1 MLLHAR
7 RTHHLAAIAAAALA
21 ACGLIAAVPASA
33 GAAGGPAPVAHWA
46 FDEGSGTTAAD
57 SADGHDA
64 TLLGGAGWTA
74 GIRGP
79 FALQTNGSSAYADA
93 GAPPVDVTHSFTVS
107 AWVRLDRTTGY
118 QTVVSVDG
126 DQVSNFYLQFRG
138 DTRRFAFVRLPTDA
152 SQGAPSF
159 PAATFDPVVGQW
171 YLLTGVYDAAA
182 DTLSLYVDGRLQDT
196 TPAPEPWAPSG
207 HLVIGRGKFAG
218 NPVDFVQGAIDD
230 ARVYDQVLS
239 AADVE
244 QLAISGH
251 WRLDEGSGTTAADDS
266 LDGNTGTLSAG
277 ATWTDGVV
285 GSHAVAFD
293 GATAEIDTPATVL
306 DTSQGF
312 SVAAWVRVDSPSG
325 FRTAVSV
332 DGDQVSGFYL
342 QRRGDGRFAFTRL
355 ASDSSGAAA
364 SFAASSATAQVGQWY
379 HLVGVYDGVARTLTL
394 YVNGTTA
401 QTVSFTSPWKATGH
415 LVIGRGRFG
424 GAPAD
429 FFAGAIDD
437 VRTYPFPLDAKAAAA
452 LATSGLW
459 HFDEGAGTVA
469 HDASPDGAD
478 GTLRGATW
486 TSGASGSAV
495 ALPGDGDVTMGDVPG
510 LNVGTG
516 SASLSAWFRTTGSG
530 PIAGK
535 GSGYQLAVDG
545 GRVGARIGSGADR
558 IDVTTTTDGWADG
571 AWHNATMVL
580 DRSAQR
586 LVLYVDGEPAPLAPA
601 DGSCGTPAGNALDV
615 SSCTAAAGDSDQPF
629 TVGSTGGEAPR
640 LTGAV
645 DEVELVRFALTAAQ
659 AADLAGFNRLAIDA
673 SDVRASTHSTQYG
686 AFLEDISHSGD
697 GGLYGELVRNR
708 TFEEAFQ
715 GPPGG
720 GGPVPY
726 WSLVTGGGAD
736 GSFAIDTSQPLNAA
750 IDRSLRLHVAT
761 LPVGGR
767 VAAANV
773 GYYGVAVAPSTT
785 YKGSLWARATAGW
798 TGRARVSLEKADG
811 TVLASK
817 VLGAIGGDWAQ
828 LSYALK
834 TPAGIAASTDNRVV
848 VSLENGCTG
857 RKCQP
862 IAGQDVWLSVVSL
875 FPPTYKNRANGMRR
889 DLMERIVAMRP
900 GFFRVPGGN
909 YLEGNTLATRF
920 DWKKTI
926 GPIAQRPGHQNTA
939 WGYWSTDGLGLLE
952 YLRMAEDV
960 GAQPLLAVFAGYTL
974 NGQHVAEA
982 DFGPYVQDALDEI
995 EYAIGDT
1002 STTWGAR
1009 RAADG
1014 HPAPFDLRYVEIG
1027 NEDFFDSS
1035 GSYEWRFADMYDA
1048 IKERYPQLK
1057 VVATTPVS
1065 SRQPDVID
1073 DHYYNPPSWFADN
1086 ANRYDRAD
1094 RGGPQVIVGEY
1105 GALDGSPTG
1114 TLRAAV
1120 GEAAFLTGLERN
1132 SDIVIGSTYA
1142 PIIVNEN
1149 APNWPTNLFG
1159 IDASRSYG
1167 APSYWVQRMF
1177 STNLGRNVL
1186 GSALSG
1192 AQGLRQVVTRTR
1204 SGGTTTF
1211 YVKLVNPTSL
1221 QHTARL
1227 SFTGV
1232 GHIDP
1237 TGTLTVLT
1245 GDPAARNTL
1254 AAPDTIAPVTKEVSG
1269 LSTSSRLVLPPS
1281 SVTVLRVT
1289 GA

>member
-7 RTHHLAAIAAAALA
+7 IAHHVAALA
-21 ACGLIAAVPASA
+21 AGALVACGVIAAVPASA

-46 FDEGSGTTAAD
+46 FDEGTGTTAAD
-57 SADGHDA
+57 STGAHPA
-64 TLLGGAGWTA
+64 ALLGGAGWTA

-79 FALQTNGSSAYADA
+79 SALQTNGTSAYADG
-93 GAPPVDVTHSFTVS
+93 GAPPIDVAHSFTVS

-118 QTVVSVDG
+118 QTVVSIDG
-126 DQVSNFYLQFRG
+126 DQVSNFYLQFRD
-138 DTRRFAFVRLPTDA
+138 DTRRFAFVHLPTDA
-152 SQGAPSF
+152 AQGAPSF
-159 PAATFDPVVGQW
+159 PAATFDPVAGQW

-182 DTLSLYVDGRLQDT
+182 KTLSLYVDGRLQDT

-230 ARVYDQVLS
+230 VRVYDQALN
-239 AADVE
+239 AADVA
-244 QLAISGH
+244 QLATSGT
-251 WRLDEGSGTTAADDS
+251 WRLDEGTGTTAHDDS
-266 LDGNTGTLSAG
+266 LDGNDGTLSDG
-277 ATWTDGVV
+277 ATWTSGVV
-285 GSHAVAFD
+285 GAHAVAFD
-293 GATAEIDTPATVL
+293 GTSGVIDVPAPVI

-312 SVAAWVRVDSPSG
+312 SVAAWVRVDSPDG

-332 DGDQVSGFYL
+332 DGDQVGGFYL

-364 SFAASSATAQVGQWY
+364 TFAASSATARIGQWY

-394 YVNGTTA
+394 YVNGTPA
-401 QTVSFTSPWKATGH
+401 QTVSFTSPWKAGGH
-415 LVIGRGRFG
+415 LVIGRGKFG

-429 FFAGAIDD
+429 FFDGAIDD
-437 VRTYPFPLDAKAAAA
+437 VRTYPFPLDAQAAAA

-478 GTLRGATW
+478 GTLRGASW
-486 TSGASGSAV
+486 TSGASKTAV
-495 ALPGDGDVTMGDVPG
+495 ALPGDGDVTMGDAPA
-510 LNVGTG
+510 LDIGTG
-516 SASLSAWFRTTGSG
+516 SASLSAWVRTRGSG
-530 PIAGK
+530 PVVSK
-535 GSGYQLAVDG
+535 GDGYLLAVDG
-545 GRVGARIGSGADR
+545 GQVHASIGTGAGR
-558 IDVTTTTDGWADG
+558 IDVTTTSAAVADD
-571 AWHNATMVL
+571 AWHNATLVL
-580 DRSAQR
+580 DRAAQR
-586 LVLYVDGEPAPLAPA
+586 LTLYVDGEPAPVAPA
-601 DGSCGTPAGNALDV
+601 DGSCGTPAGSALDV
-615 SSCTAAAGDSDQPF
+615 SSCTSASGDSDQPF
-629 TVGSTGGEAPR
+629 TVGSTSGDPPR

-645 DEVELVRFALTAAQ
+645 DEVQLVRFALTAAQ
-659 AADLAGFNRLAIDA
+659 VADLAGFDRLAIDA
-673 SDVRASTHSTQYG
+673 TDVRAATHSTQYG

-697 GGLYGELVRNR
+697 GGLYAELVRNR
-708 TFEEAFQ
+708 TFKEAFQ
-715 GPPGG
+715 GAPGG

-726 WSLVTGGGAD
+726 WSLVSGGGAD
-736 GSFAIDTSQPLNAA
+736 GSFAIDTAQPLTTA

-761 LPVGGR
+761 LPAGGR
-767 VAAANV
+767 VAAANA

-785 YKGSLWARATAGW
+785 YKGSLWAKATPGW

-811 TVLASK
+811 TVLASR
-817 VLGAIGGDWAQ
+817 VLGAIGGDWSH
-828 LSYALK
+828 LSYTLK
-834 TPAGIAASTDNRVV
+834 TPAGIATSTDNRVV

-857 RKCQP
+857 RRCQP
-862 IAGQDVWLSVVSL
+862 IADQDVWLAVVSL

-889 DLMERIVAMRP
+889 DLMEKIAAMQP

-926 GPIAQRPGHQNTA
+926 GPIWERPGHQNTA

-952 YLRMAEDV
+952 YLRLAEDV

-974 NGQHVAEA
+974 NGQHVPEE

-1014 HPAPFDLRYVEIG
+1014 HPKPFDLHYVEIG

-1048 IKERYPQLK
+1048 IKDRYPQLK
-1057 VVATTPVS
+1057 IVATTPVS
-1065 SRQPDVID
+1065 SRTPDVID
-1073 DHYYNPPSWFADN
+1073 DHYYNPPSWFVDN

-1094 RGGPQVIVGEY
+1094 RSGPRVIVGEY

-1120 GEAAFLTGLERN
+1120 GEASFLTGLERN
-1132 SDIVIGSTYA
+1132 SDLVLGSTYA

-1167 APSYWVQRMF
+1167 SPSYWVQRMF
-1177 STNLGRNVL
+1177 STNLGRNVI

-1192 AQGLRQVVTRTR
+1192 AQGLRQAVTTTR
-1204 SGGTTTF
+1204 SGGRTTF

-1227 SFTGV
+1227 SFGGV
-1232 GHIDP
+1232 GRIDS

-1245 GDPAARNTL
+1245 GDPSARNTL
-1254 AAPDTIAPVTKEVSG
+1254 DEPDAIAPTTREVSG
-1269 LSTSSRLVLPPS
+1269 LGTSTKLLLPPS

-1289 GA
+1289 GS

>member
-1 MLLHAR
+1 
-7 RTHHLAAIAAAALA
+7 
-21 ACGLIAAVPASA
+21 
-33 GAAGGPAPVAHWA
+33 VAHWA
-46 FDEGSGTTAAD
+46 FDEGSGATAAD
-57 SADGHDA
+57 SADGHPA
-64 TLLGGAGWTA
+64 TLAGGAGWTA

-79 FALQTNGSSAYADA
+79 FAPQTNGMSAYADA
-93 GAPPVDVTHSFTVS
+93 GAPPIDVTHSFTVS

-152 SQGAPSF
+152 AQGAPSF

-207 HLVIGRGKFAG
+207 HLVIGRGRFAG

-230 ARVYDQVLS
+230 ARVYDQALS

-266 LDGNTGTLSAG
+266 LDANDGTLTGG

-285 GSHAVAFD
+285 GPHAVAFD
-293 GATAEIDTPATVL
+293 GATGEIDTPASVV
-306 DTSQGF
+306 DTAQGF
-312 SVAAWVRVDSPSG
+312 SVAAWVRIDSPTG
-325 FRTAVSV
+325 FRTAVSI

-364 SFAASSATAQVGQWY
+364 RFAASSATARVGQWY
-379 HLVGVYDGVARTLTL
+379 HLVGVYDGVADTLTL
-394 YVNGTTA
+394 YVNGTAA
-401 QTVSFTSPWKATGH
+401 QTVGFTSPWKAAGH

-478 GTLRGATW
+478 GTLRGASW
-486 TSGASGSAV
+486 TTGASNSAV
-495 ALPGDGDVTMGDVPG
+495 ALPGDGDVTMGDAPG
-510 LNVGTG
+510 LNLGTG
-516 SASLSAWFRTTGSG
+516 SASLSAWFRTSGSG

-545 GRVGARIGSGADR
+545 GKVSARVGAGADR
-558 IDVTTTTDGWADG
+558 IEATTTSDGWADN
-571 AWHNATMVL
+571 AWHNATLVL
-580 DRSAQR
+580 DRTAQR
-586 LVLYVDGEPAPLAPA
+586 LLVYVDGELAPLAPA

-615 SSCTAAAGDSDQPF
+615 SACAAAAGDSDQPF
-629 TVGSTGGEAPR
+629 TVGSTGGDAPR

-645 DEVELVRFALTAAQ
+645 DEVELVRFPLTAAQ
-659 AADLAGFNRLAIDA
+659 VADLAGFNRLAIDA
-673 SDVRASTHSTQYG
+673 GDVRASTHATQYG

-697 GGLYGELVRNR
+697 GGLYAELVRNR
-708 TFEEAFQ
+708 TFKEAFQ

-736 GSFAIDTSQPLNAA
+736 GSFAIDTGRPLNPA

-761 LPVGGR
+761 LPAGGR

-785 YKGSLWARATAGW
+785 YKGSLWAKASAGW
-798 TGRARVSLEKADG
+798 SGRARVSLEKADG

-817 VLGAIGGDWAQ
+817 VLGAIGADWAQ
-828 LSYALK
+828 LSYTLK
-834 TPAGIAASTDNRVV
+834 TPAGTAASTGNRVV

-857 RKCQP
+857 KKCQP

-889 DLMERIVAMRP
+889 DLMEKIAAM
-900 GFFRVPGGN
+900 
-909 YLEGNTLATRF
+909 
-920 DWKKTI
+920 
-926 GPIAQRPGHQNTA
+926 
-939 WGYWSTDGLGLLE
+939 
-952 YLRMAEDV
+952 
-960 GAQPLLAVFAGYTL
+960 
-974 NGQHVAEA
+974 
-982 DFGPYVQDALDEI
+982 
-995 EYAIGDT
+995 
-1002 STTWGAR
+1002 
-1009 RAADG
+1009 
-1014 HPAPFDLRYVEIG
+1014 HPA
-1027 NEDFFDSS
+1027 SS
-1035 GSYEWRFADMYDA
+1035 GSRA
-1048 IKERYPQLK
+1048 
-1057 VVATTPVS
+1057 ATT
-1065 SRQPDVID
+1065 SRATR
-1073 DHYYNPPSWFADN
+1073 ST
-1086 ANRYDRAD
+1086 RA
-1094 RGGPQVIVGEY
+1094 
-1105 GALDGSPTG
+1105 STG
-1114 TLRAAV
+1114 R
-1120 GEAAFLTGLERN
+1120 R
-1132 SDIVIGSTYA
+1132 
-1142 PIIVNEN
+1142 
-1149 APNWPTNLFG
+1149 
-1159 IDASRSYG
+1159 RS
-1167 APSYWVQRMF
+1167 
-1177 STNLGRNVL
+1177 GRS
-1186 GSALSG
+1186 GSAP
-1192 AQGLRQVVTRTR
+1192 ATRTPR
-1204 SGGTTTF
+1204 GATGRPTASACSSTCGWRRTSG
-1211 YVKLVNPTSL
+1211 PS
-1221 QHTARL
+1221 RCWRC
-1227 SFTGV
+1227 S
-1232 GHIDP
+1232 
-1237 TGTLTVLT
+1237 
-1245 GDPAARNTL
+1245 PATR
-1254 AAPDTIAPVTKEVSG
+1254 
-1269 LSTSSRLVLPPS
+1269 
-1281 SVTVLRVT
+1281 
-1289 GA
+1289 